1 MTHQSLTD
9 VNMNDMEKG
18 QEFVDEELIVPPK
31 TLDELCIELRKVFAK
46 DRVKEEYVNMVKA
59 LLSSYRS
66 NPRDWRKYAK
76 FDPHKYVLWING
88 IKIIIYLLI
97 GLQ

>member
-9 VNMNDMEKG
+9 VNMNNMEKG

-31 TLDELCIELRKVFAK
+31 TLDELCIELRKVFDKVSDK
-46 DRVKEEYVNMVKA
+46 DRVNVEYVKA

-66 NPRDWRKYAK
+66 NPRDWRKYAN
-76 FDPHKYVLWING
+76 Y
-88 IKIIIYLLI
+88 
-97 GLQ
+97 